1 MFNSKKDLVIIW
13 KNYYKQISTKAI
25 MKTRIMNR
33 GTKLLYRESCPPNST
48 GSLYQKCQEN
58 SMASLPPG
66 TIISTKRGTSRMKV
80 ADYPKVDN
88 TLPNW
93 GFITTARGTAVCGK
107 NLN

>member
-1 MFNSKKDLVIIW
+1 MLIGENW
-13 KNYYKQISTKAI
+13 YKQISTNVI

-88 TLPNW
+88 TIPNW
-93 GFITTARGTAVCGK
+93 GFITTARGTAIRGK

>member
-1 MFNSKKDLVIIW
+1 
-13 KNYYKQISTKAI
+13 

-33 GTKLLYRESCPPNST
+33 GTELLYRESCPPNST

-66 TIISTKRGTSRMKV
+66 TIISTKRGTSSMKV
-80 ADYPKVDN
+80 IDYPKVDS
-88 TLPNW
+88 TQPNW
-93 GFITTARGTAVCGK
+93 GFVTAARGTAVSGK

>member
-1 MFNSKKDLVIIW
+1 VLIGENW
-13 KNYYKQISTKAI
+13 YKQISTNAI

-66 TIISTKRGTSRMKV
+66 TIISTKRGTSSMRV

-88 TLPNW
+88 TIPNW
-93 GFITTARGTAVCGK
+93 GFITTARGTAVRGK

>member
-1 MFNSKKDLVIIW
+1 MLIG
-13 KNYYKQISTKAI
+13 KNCYKQISTNAI

-33 GTKLLYRESCPPNST
+33 GTKLLYRESCPSNST

-66 TIISTKRGTSRMKV
+66 TMISTKRGTSRMKV
-80 ADYPKVDN
+80 ADYPKVESS
-88 TLPNW
+88 LPNW
-93 GFITTARGTAVCGK
+93 GFITTARGTAIRGK

>member
-1 MFNSKKDLVIIW
+1 MVVIWINW
-13 KNYYKQISTKAI
+13 YKQISTKAI
-25 MKTRIMNR
+25 MKTRMMNR

-48 GSLYQKCQEN
+48 GLLYQKCQEN
-58 SMASLPPG
+58 SMVSLPPG

-88 TLPNW
+88 TVPNW
-93 GFITTARGTAVCGK
+93 GFITTARGTAVRGK

>member
-1 MFNSKKDLVIIW
+1 VRV
-13 KNYYKQISTKAI
+13 A
-25 MKTRIMNR
+25 
-33 GTKLLYRESCPPNST
+33 PPNST

-66 TIISTKRGTSRMKV
+66 TIISTKRGTSRMRV

-88 TLPNW
+88 TVP
-93 GFITTARGTAVCGK
+93 ARGTAARGK